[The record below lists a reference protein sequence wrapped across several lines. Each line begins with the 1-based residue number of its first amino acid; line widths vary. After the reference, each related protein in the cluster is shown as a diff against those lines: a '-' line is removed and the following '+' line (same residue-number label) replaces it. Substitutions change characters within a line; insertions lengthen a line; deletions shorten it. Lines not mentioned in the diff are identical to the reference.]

1 MEFLLSDQGAST
13 SLLTVGQAS
22 SLMQLH
28 RCRHTSNRKVQRMC
42 REGAIACQ
50 KITTTRQGNPIT
62 EWLVDEASLLTHI
75 EENEPKWGGTPAEMH
90 GVATDDDRAHLS
102 PSGDADDGA
111 EASLIQE
118 NHRNVVTPPKLQ
130 RAATG
135 DASVNQDTE
144 KHVSKAGDAMASRDP
159 DGDAADEIGET
170 RRLADV
176 LIDNAK
182 LTAELAGARALIDAI
197 TDEKGFLRE
206 ELREARAG
214 RKDVTAIAQRMLET
228 LETIAV
234 GGKLMA
240 AAPREEDDAR
250 RSAPTPPRSSTD
262 QSSFESAAV
271 DALPNHKGHIREAQP
286 QPSWSPPHYNPPA
299 HGDNPTGPHDD
310 LRI

>member
-1 MEFLLSDQGAST
+1 MHDTQSELEPSPF
-13 SLLTVGQAS
+13 LLTVGQAS
-22 SLMQLH
+22 TVMQLH

-42 REGAIACQ
+42 RDGAIACQ

-62 EWLVDEASLLTHI
+62 EWLVDEASLLRYI
-75 EENEPKWGGTPAEMH
+75 EENEPKWDGTPPEVH
-90 GVATDDDRAHLS
+90 DVAAGDGRAHLS
-102 PSGDADDGA
+102 HSGDANERTETSFPKDNQCNA
-111 EASLIQE
+111 M
-118 NHRNVVTPPKLQ
+118 TPPKLE
-130 RAATG
+130 RGATG
-135 DASVNQDTE
+135 DASIYEASANQGA
-144 KHVSKAGDAMASRDP
+144 KAGDDRATPDP
-159 DGDAADEIGET
+159 DGDATDQVGET

-182 LTAELAGARALIDAI
+182 LTAELAGARTLIDAI

-240 AAPREEDDAR
+240 VPPREENEGR
-250 RSAPTPPRSSTD
+250 RSAPTPPSSAGK
-262 QSSFESAAV
+262 QSSSESGVV
-271 DALPNHKGHIREAQP
+271 DALPNHEEQIRDAEP
-286 QPSWSPPHYNPPA
+286 QPFWKPPAYNPPA
-299 HGDNPTGPHDD
+299 HGDNPTDTRDD